1 MEHIYLDHAAT
12 TPVHPQVVE
21 VMRPIFEEF
30 FGNPSSIHF
39 HGRQARKFVDD
50 ARDEIA
56 QIIGAQPKEIVFT
69 SGGTEADNMAIIG
82 AAFAQKE
89 KGRHIITTKIEHHAV
104 LNTCKFLEKQG
115 FDITYLDVDA
125 TGYIAARD
133 VKAALQDD
141 TILVT
146 IMMANN
152 EVGTLQPIE
161 EIGALLDGTGIVFHT
176 DAVQAF
182 GTMAIHVDELKVDLL
197 SMTAHKINGPK
208 GVGFLYIR
216 EGVSLLPYQH
226 GGEQERKRRGG
237 THNVSGIVGLQQA
250 LALAVRDREEK
261 VRHYHC
267 LRKVLIHALTESNMT
282 FAINGSTDKTLANLV
297 NLYIPGV
304 NVESLLT
311 ALDLNGVSLS
321 SGSACT
327 AGSVEPSHV
336 LVALYG
342 ADSDQAKSS
351 IRISFGLYNTEDQ
364 ILKAANRIVK
374 TVQSMV
380 TV

>member
-21 VMRPIFEEF
+21 AMRPVFEEF

-39 HGRQARKFVDD
+39 HGRQARKFIDD

-56 QIIGAQPKEIVFT
+56 QIIGAKPHEIVFT

-82 AAFAQKE
+82 TAFAQKE
-89 KGRHIITTKIEHHAV
+89 RGRHIITTKIEHHAV
-104 LNTCKFLEKQG
+104 LNTCKFLEEQG
-115 FDITYLDVDA
+115 FDVTYLDVDT
-125 TGYIAARD
+125 TGCLAVED
-133 VKAALQDD
+133 VEAALRND

-161 EIGALLDGTGIVFHT
+161 EIGVLLEDTGIIFHT

-182 GTMAIHVDELKVDLL
+182 GTIAIHVDELKVDLL

-216 EGVSLLPYQH
+216 EGMSLLPYQH

-237 THNVSGIVGLQQA
+237 THNVPGIVGLQQA
-250 LALAVRDREEK
+250 LALVVRNREDK
-261 VRHYHC
+261 VNHYRH
-267 LRKVLIHALTESNMT
+267 LRQVFIRTLTESHMT
-282 FAINGSTDKTLANLV
+282 FTINGPTDKGLANLI
-297 NLYIPGV
+297 NIYIPGV
-304 NVESLLT
+304 EVESLLT

-342 ADSDQAKSS
+342 AGSDQAKSS

-364 ILKAANRIVK
+364 ILKAANTIVN

-380 TV
+380 AM